1 MPYIKL
7 FTDFGATFDLL
18 SDAEA
23 GRLIKAILHYA
34 NGQEA
39 TLTGQERLVYAMLKT
54 QIDRDAASYQQF
66 CDKQREN
73 GSKGGRPKKPTET
86 QENPNNPTVI
96 SKTQKSQDKE
106 KEKEEEK
113 EENKENKK
121 RDIAHEKA
129 KAQLELFNQF
139 WAAYPRKTAK
149 QDAVKAFAKLNA
161 TPELLEIM
169 LKAIEKQMVSHQW
182 SDPQYIPHPAT
193 WLNGHR
199 WEDEVVKGAGKN
211 IAQTNYTQREYEE
224 PKQGQLP
231 AWLVEEI
238 EAEDREKK
246 AYFVA
251 HGLEDTAENRKR
263 LTRIKGEWVY
273 NADAS

>member
-1 MPYIKL
+1 MREYVPI
-7 FTDFGATFDLL
+7 FFDWVEVTGELN
-18 SDAEA
+18 AQEK
-23 GRLIKAILHYA
+23 GRLIDAIVLYA
-34 NGQEA
+34 QGGDWQEQIK
-39 TLTGQERLVYAMLKT
+39 GNERYLFPAFRK
-54 QIDRDAASYQQF
+54 QIDRANEISEVRKATGSVGGQAKASKE
-66 CDKQREN
+66 KQTEAN
-73 GSKGGRPKKPTET
+73 DSKAKQNVANDSKIPKKE
-86 QENPNNPTVI
+86 
-96 SKTQKSQDKE
+96 KE

-139 WAAYPRKTAK
+139 WAAYPHKAAK

-169 LKAIEKQMVSHQW
+169 LKAIEKQMASHQW

-193 WLNGHR
+193 WLNGRR
-199 WEDEVVKGAGKN
+199 WEDEVVKGTGKN

-246 AYFVA
+246 AYFAA

-273 NADAS
+273 T